1 MNNGFD
7 YPWVKKSPEQ
17 PREQSSE
24 ETAQQEKER
33 KEAEYKRCF
42 ERHEKGL
49 SALEAL
55 TEAIDYLE
63 DDSDAIFEVTDRVGL
78 TQKEF
83 NKLKAAHYALYKYV
97 DKLKEQ
103 MDDLSKEEK
112 ENE

>member
-1 MNNGFD
+1 MKDGFD

-24 ETAQQEKER
+24 EAAQQEKER
-33 KEAEYKRCF
+33 KEAEYKRCL
-42 ERHEKGL
+42 ERHDKGL

-63 DDSDAIFEVTDRVGL
+63 DDSDAMFEVTDRVGL

-97 DKLKEQ
+97 VKLKEQ
-103 MDDLSKEEK
+103 MDNLSKEEK